1 MGKAQLD
8 VVNSLMESLSFLAAL
23 YVAILTSMITTL
35 LVTRE
40 ENARILFGWV
50 GGEVQALQ
58 AEIIAGSSRDNFSI

>member
-8 VVNSLMESLSFLAAL
+8 LMDNLMESLSFLAL
-23 YVAILTSMITTL
+23 YVAILISMITTL

-50 GGEVQALQ
+50 GGQVQALQ